1 MNSRLSFG
9 GIRKGT
15 GGNKCLRF
23 TGQVQIAAAVMVL
36 GGSGGSALSFSTGS
50 SCRDARLHLLLIA
63 AGLEQSG
70 EWLLQDGRS
79 VGELERGHQ
88 GD

>member
-1 MNSRLSFG
+1 MA
-9 GIRKGT
+9 
-15 GGNKCLRF
+15 
-23 TGQVQIAAAVMVL
+23 QQ
-36 GGSGGSALSFSTGS
+36 GSALSFSTGS